1 MDAQW
6 ENNRVAVS
14 GWVQEA
20 PIYSHTLYGEA
31 FFTMLLAVPRLS
43 GAEDVLPVTFG
54 ERTVAAI
61 PEAGEA
67 LSIIG
72 QLRSYNRHEGG
83 KSRLVVTLFAR
94 RIALQP
100 EDEAFE
106 NNVELT
112 GYVCK
117 PPIYRTTP
125 FLREIT
131 DLLVAVNRSY
141 HKSDY
146 LPVIA
151 WGRNARYAAGLSVG
165 TRVRVSGRIQSR
177 VYQKMLESGETQ
189 QRTVYEVSATTITQI
204 EE

>member
-20 PIYSHTLYGEA
+20 PAYSHTLYGEA
-31 FFTMLLAVPRLS
+31 FFPMLLTVPRLS

-54 ERTVAAI
+54 ERGVSAFPAL
-61 PEAGEA
+61 GDA
-67 LSIIG
+67 LSVTG

-94 RIALQP
+94 QIQPQP
-100 EDEAFE
+100 EDAAFE
-106 NNVELT
+106 NSVELM

-131 DLLVAVNRSY
+131 DLLIAVNRSY

-151 WGRNARYAAGLSVG
+151 WGRNARFASGLTVG
-165 TRVRVSGRIQSR
+165 QRVAVTGRIQSR
-177 VYQKMLESGETQ
+177 VYQKTQESGETYL
-189 QRTVYEVSATTITQI
+189 RTVYEVSATTITQLD
-204 EE
+204 E